1 MDELKQYLQDNR
13 DTLDADSPRPKVW
26 EAIQAEVK
34 PASKVIKM
42 TTIIKW
48 AAAACVVVLAGIGI
62 WTISRNDESTEAVA
76 KIAPANPTPITKDS
90 ITATTPLEQTTPI
103 SNTTER
109 PVYAA
114 TTKKPVHKSKSS
126 NNNATT
132 DPSQVLDQL
141 ASSFVQVINLQR
153 NRISTTPLF
162 AESPAYF
169 NDFTKQLNQMD
180 RDEKQIR
187 TDIRKQGLQ
196 PEMVDQLINVY
207 QKKLDVLKQLQLEM
221 NKLNNRYKQNR
232 GPVDTTKTYF
242 INI

>member
-1 MDELKQYLQDNR
+1 MDELKKYLQDNR
-13 DTLDADSPRPKVW
+13 DTLDADTPRPKVW

-34 PASKVIKM
+34 PAGKVLTM

-62 WTISRNDESTEAVA
+62 RTFMQNDTPTETVAISSPKAIPPAV
-76 KIAPANPTPITKDS
+76 KIDTPDNTAPEQEPVVNNAPA
-90 ITATTPLEQTTPI
+90 E
-103 SNTTER
+103 

-114 TTKKPVHKSKSS
+114 TKKPAYTNKQA
-126 NNNATT
+126 NNAATT
-132 DPSQVLDQL
+132 ADPSQVLDQL

-162 AESPAYF
+162 AETPAYF
-169 NDFTKQLNQMD
+169 DDFTKQLSQMD
-180 RDEKQIR
+180 KDEKQIR

-196 PEMVDQLINVY
+196 PEMIDQLINVY
-207 QKKLDVLKQLQLEM
+207 QQKLDVLKQLQLEM